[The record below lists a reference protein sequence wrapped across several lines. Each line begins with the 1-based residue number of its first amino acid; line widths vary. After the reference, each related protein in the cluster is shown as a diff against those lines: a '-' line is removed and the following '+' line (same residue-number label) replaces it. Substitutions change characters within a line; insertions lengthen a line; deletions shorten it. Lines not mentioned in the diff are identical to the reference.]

1 MSIIKNLEESGVI
14 KWAAIFFCIAF
25 IALLVHTCNRVS
37 VKTFSQ
43 EYVDSLKKSETRG
56 YELYA
61 NLKDSS
67 RIEMDKQDE
76 IIKAKDIEIVQNL
89 QALAKSSANADKWQ
103 SLYKAARE
111 NQDTVTMVYACD
123 SLSAEFDE
131 FRAATDA
138 AVMDFQYQ
146 DSMKS
151 AKLETALFA
160 LANAETQI
168 RADSILK
175 KQLFAEIDQHLK
187 KDKQQEKKLQ
197 GKKFWRWTE
206 RVAIVVGSVFLTA
219 KAVK

>member
-25 IALLVHTCNRVS
+25 LILLVNTCNRVS
-37 VKTFSQ
+37 VKTYSQ
-43 EYVDSLKKSETRG
+43 EYVDSLRKSESRG

-103 SLYKAARE
+103 SLYKAAKE

-123 SLSAEFDE
+123 SISAELD
-131 FRAATDA
+131 AHIQATDE
-138 AVMDFQYQ
+138 AVMQFQKL
-146 DSMKS
+146 DS
-151 AKLETALFA
+151 AKTEKIKTLEFLH
-160 LANAETQI
+160 ANDQRQI
-168 RADSILK
+168 KADSILK
-175 KQLFAEIDQHLK
+175 KQLFAEIDRHLK
-187 KDKQQEKKLQ
+187 KDIQQEKKIK

-206 RVAIVVGSVFLTA
+206 RIGLIVASAFVTSKL
-219 KAVK
+219 K

>member
-1 MSIIKNLEESGVI
+1 MSTIKKLEESGVI

-25 IALLVHTCNRVS
+25 FLLLINTCNRVN
-37 VKTFSQ
+37 VKTYSQ
-43 EYVDSLKKSETRG
+43 EYVDSLKKSESRG
-56 YELYA
+56 YDLYA
-61 NLKDSS
+61 KLKDSS

-103 SLYKAARE
+103 SLYKAASE
-111 NQDTVTMVYACD
+111 NQDTVTMIYACD

-131 FRAATDA
+131 FRAANDA

-151 AKLETALFA
+151 AKLQTALFA

-187 KDKQQEKKLQ
+187 KDKQQEKKLK

-206 RVAIVVGSVFLTA
+206 RVAIVVASVFLTS
-219 KAVK
+219 KAVQ

>member
-1 MSIIKNLEESGVI
+1 MSTIKKLEESGVI

-25 IALLVHTCNRVS
+25 FLLLINTCNRVN
-37 VKTFSQ
+37 VKTYSQ
-43 EYVDSLKKSETRG
+43 EYVDSLKKSESRG
-56 YELYA
+56 YDLYA
-61 NLKDSS
+61 KLKDSS

-103 SLYKAARE
+103 SLYKAASE
-111 NQDTVTMVYACD
+111 NQDTVTMIYACD

-131 FRAATDA
+131 FRAANDA

-151 AKLETALFA
+151 AKLQTALFA

-187 KDKQQEKKLQ
+187 KDKQQEKKLK

-206 RVAIVVGSVFLTA
+206 RLTS
-219 KAVK
+219 KAVQ